1 MGFWDTFFPGP
12 GVETPPP
19 QVALGTSL
27 PDTFASK
34 AAAEQDVWSS
44 KKSTEKLRP
53 VSQKIGGS

>member
-1 MGFWDTFFPGP
+1 LGHFLSGP
-12 GVETPPP
+12 GVETPSP

-34 AAAEQDVWSS
+34 AAAEQDVWIC

-53 VSQKIGGS
+53 VPQKIGGS